1 MFALDATRE
10 LVGATTVVQA
20 VVLEALKFALD
31 ATRADLEEFAKGAS
45 I

>member
-1 MFALDATRE
+1 VMS
-10 LVGATTVVQA
+10 
-20 VVLEALKFALD
+20 EAQKFATD